1 LSVAPRARGSSFG
14 DMLFN
19 SLQFAL
25 FFPLVTLLYFALPH
39 RWRGTMLLAA
49 SCLFYMAFVP
59 AYIGILAITILIDYV
74 AGIRIEAATGARR
87 RHWLILSIVS
97 TCAVLFVF
105 KYFDFFNHTIART
118 ASAMGMEY
126 AVPALQL
133 LLPVGLSFHT
143 FQSLSY
149 VIEVYYGRQR
159 AERDF
164 GVYALYV
171 MFYPQLV
178 AGPIERPQNLLHQF
192 REVHRFDYA
201 RVVAGLQLMAWG
213 LVKKVVVADR
223 LAELANR
230 VYDAPQQLTGLPLI
244 IGTVAFAF
252 QIYCDFSGYSDI
264 AIGAAQ
270 VMGFDL
276 MKNFDRPYTA
286 RSIAEF
292 WRRWHI
298 SLSTWF
304 RDYVYVP
311 MGGNRVA
318 RPRWYVN
325 LFITFLVSGLWH
337 GARWTFVVWG
347 ALHGAYLIAALVS
360 GDVRARARGALGL
373 ERHPAV
379 LRAWQTMVTFALV
392 GVAWVFFR
400 ATSLSDA
407 WYVVTHMTSGLGGQ
421 LSAIVARDRSAIESL
436 VFLGFQPSRL
446 VLAVAA
452 VVALLVVEHIQG
464 ARPESLRV
472 RIAGARAPLRWAA
485 YACAVLTIMTLG
497 VFQSAKFIYFQ
508 F

>member
-1 LSVAPRARGSSFG
+1 
-14 DMLFN
+14 MLFN
-19 SLQFAL
+19 SLQFAI
-25 FFPLVTLLYFALPH
+25 FFPVVTLLYFALPH

-59 AYIGILAITILIDYV
+59 AYIGILAVTILIDYV
-74 AGIRIEAATGARR
+74 AGIRIEATTGARR
-87 RHWLILSIVS
+87 RQWLILSIAS

-105 KYFDFFNHTIART
+105 KYFDFFNDTIART
-118 ASAMGMEY
+118 ASVMGMEY
-126 AVPALQL
+126 AAPALQL
-133 LLPVGLSFHT
+133 LLPIGLSFHT

-149 VIEVYYGRQR
+149 VIEVYHGRQR

-164 GVYALYV
+164 GLYALYV

-178 AGPIERPQNLLHQF
+178 AGPIERPQNLLRQL
-192 REVHRFDYA
+192 REEHRFDYA

-213 LVKKVVVADR
+213 LVKKIVVADR

-244 IGTVAFAF
+244 TGTVAFAF

-276 MKNFDRPYTA
+276 MKNFDRPYAA

-304 RDYVYVP
+304 RDYLYIP
-311 MGGNRVA
+311 LGGNRVA

-347 ALHGAYLIAALVS
+347 ALHGAYLILALVS
-360 GDVRARARGALGL
+360 GDARTRVRNALGL
-373 ERHPAV
+373 ERHPMV
-379 LRAWQTMVTFALV
+379 LRVWQTTATFALV

-400 ATSLSDA
+400 AASLGDA
-407 WYVVTHMTSGLGGQ
+407 WYVLTHLGAGLPSQ
-421 LSAIVARDRSAIESL
+421 LRAIAALDYTAIRSL
-436 VFLGFQPSRL
+436 VFLDFEPTRL
-446 VLAVAA
+446 AIAMAAVIGLLAV
-452 VVALLVVEHIQG
+452 EHAQG
-464 ARPESLRV
+464 ASEGSLRQ
-472 RIAGARAPLRWAA
+472 RIRQASAPVRWAA
-485 YACAVLTIMTLG
+485 YSAAVLSIMTFG
-497 VFQSAKFIYFQ
+497 VSHGAKFIYFQ

>member
-1 LSVAPRARGSSFG
+1 
-14 DMLFN
+14 MLFN
-19 SLQFAL
+19 SLSFAL
-25 FFPLVTLLYFALPH
+25 FFPVVTLLYFALPH
-39 RWRGTMLLAA
+39 RWRGAMLLGA
-49 SCLFYMAFVP
+49 SCVFYMAFVP
-59 AYIGILAITILIDYV
+59 AYIGILAVTIVIDYV
-74 AGIRIEAATGARR
+74 AGIRIEATTGARR
-87 RHWLILSIVS
+87 RLWLILSIAS

-105 KYFDFFNHTIART
+105 KYFDFFNDTIALAAR
-118 ASAMGMEY
+118 AMGMAY

-149 VIEVYYGRQR
+149 VIEVYERRQT

-178 AGPIERPQNLLHQF
+178 AGPIERPQKLLHQF
-192 REVHRFDYA
+192 REEHRFDYG
-201 RVVAGLQLMAWG
+201 RVAAGLQLMAWG
-213 LVKKVVVADR
+213 FVKKIVVADR

-230 VYDAPQQLTGLPLI
+230 VYDAPRGFTGLPLI
-244 IGTVAFAF
+244 TGTIAFAF
-252 QIYCDFSGYSDI
+252 QIYCDFSGYTDI
-264 AIGAAQ
+264 AIGSAQ
-270 VMGFDL
+270 VMGFTL

-304 RDYVYVP
+304 RDYVYIP
-311 MGGNRVA
+311 LGGNRVA
-318 RPRWYVN
+318 RPRWYAN
-325 LFITFLVSGLWH
+325 LFLTFLVSGLWH

-347 ALHGAYLIAALVS
+347 ALHGAYLIAGLAS
-360 GDVRARARGALGL
+360 ANARGRMRTALGL

-379 LRAWQTMVTFALV
+379 LRAWQTTATFALV

-400 ATSLSDA
+400 AGSLGDA
-407 WYVVTHMTSGLGGQ
+407 WYVATHLTSGLGAQ
-421 LSAIVARDRSAIESL
+421 LSSILARDPAAIASL
-436 VFLGFQPSRL
+436 VFFGVEPSHT
-446 VLAVAA
+446 VLAAMA
-452 VVALLVVEHIQG
+452 VVALLVVERVQG
-464 ARPESLRV
+464 GAPPSLRA

-497 VFQSAKFIYFQ
+497 VFQSARFIYFQ

>member
-1 LSVAPRARGSSFG
+1 
-14 DMLFN
+14 MLFN
-19 SLQFAL
+19 SLQFAI
-25 FFPLVTLLYFALPH
+25 FFPVVTVLYFALPH
-39 RWRGTMLLAA
+39 RWRGTLLLLA
-49 SCLFYMAFVP
+49 SCVFYMAFVP
-59 AYIGILAITILIDYV
+59 AYILILLVTILIDYV
-74 AGIRIEAATGARR
+74 AGMRIEATAGPRR
-87 RHWLILSIVS
+87 RLWLVLSIAS

-105 KYFDFFNHTIART
+105 KYFDFFNDTIALAAR
-118 ASAMGMEY
+118 SMGMGY

-149 VIEVYYGRQR
+149 VIEVYEGRQT

-164 GVYALYV
+164 GLYALYV

-178 AGPIERPQNLLHQF
+178 AGPIERPQHLLHQF
-192 REVHRFDYA
+192 REEHRFDYD

-223 LAELANR
+223 LAEIANR
-230 VYDAPQQLTGLPLI
+230 VYDDPRRFAGVPLWTGTI
-244 IGTVAFAF
+244 AFAF

-264 AIGAAQ
+264 AIGSAQ
-270 VMGFDL
+270 VMGFTL
-276 MKNFDRPYTA
+276 IKNFDRPYTA

-304 RDYVYVP
+304 RDYLYIP
-311 MGGNRVA
+311 LGGNRVG
-318 RPRWYVN
+318 RTRWLAN

-347 ALHGAYLIAALVS
+347 ALHGAYLIASLLTA
-360 GDVRARARGALGL
+360 DARARARTALGMD
-373 ERHPAV
+373 RHPSLTA
-379 LRAWQTMVTFALV
+379 AWQIGVTFTAV
-392 GVAWVFFR
+392 TIAWVFFR
-400 ATSLSDA
+400 ASSLGDA
-407 WYVVTHMTSGLGGQ
+407 AYVLSHLATGLPQQ
-421 LSAIVARDRSAIESL
+421 LRALASAEPEAVRSVI
-436 VFLGFQPSRL
+436 FLGFEPSRI
-446 VLAVAA
+446 VLAIAA
-452 VVALLVVEHIQG
+452 VSGLLLVERLQHAG
-464 ARPESLRV
+464 PLRV
-472 RIAGARAPLRWAA
+472 RIARTRAPLRWAA

>member
-1 LSVAPRARGSSFG
+1 
-14 DMLFN
+14 MLFN

-25 FFPLVTLLYFALPH
+25 FFPVVTLLYFALPH
-39 RWRGTMLLAA
+39 RWRGGMLLGA
-49 SCLFYMAFVP
+49 SCVFYMAFVP
-59 AYIGILAITILIDYV
+59 AYIGILAVTILIDYV
-74 AGIRIEAATGARR
+74 AGLRIEATTGARR
-87 RHWLILSIVS
+87 RLWLILSIAS

-105 KYFDFFNHTIART
+105 KYFDFFNDTIALAAR
-118 ASAMGMEY
+118 AMGMAY

-149 VIEVYYGRQR
+149 VIEVYERRQT

-178 AGPIERPQNLLHQF
+178 AGPIERPQNLLHQL
-192 REVHRFDYA
+192 REVHRFDYG

-213 LVKKVVVADR
+213 LVKKIVVADR
-223 LAELANR
+223 LAELANH
-230 VYDAPQQLTGLPLI
+230 VYDGPRGFTGLPLI
-244 IGTVAFAF
+244 TGTIAFAF

-264 AIGAAQ
+264 AIGSAQ
-270 VMGFDL
+270 VMGFTL
-276 MKNFDRPYTA
+276 MKNFDRPYAA
-286 RSIAEF
+286 RSIGEF

-311 MGGNRVA
+311 MGGNRVG
-318 RPRWYVN
+318 RSRWYAN
-325 LFITFLVSGLWH
+325 LFVTFLVSGLWH

-347 ALHGAYLIAALVS
+347 ALHGAYLILGLVS
-360 GDVRARARGALGL
+360 AGPRARVRAALGL
-373 ERHPAV
+373 ERHPAL
-379 LRAWQTMVTFALV
+379 LRVWQTTATFALV

-400 ATSLSDA
+400 AASLGDA
-407 WYVVTHMTSGLGGQ
+407 WYVTTHLTSGLGAQ
-421 LSAIVARDRSAIESL
+421 LGSIVALDPDAVSSL
-436 VFLGFQPSRL
+436 VFLGAERSK
-446 VLAVAA
+446 VLLALAA
-452 VVALLVVEHIQG
+452 VISLLVVERMQG
-464 ARPESLRV
+464 AAPLPLRA
-472 RIAGARAPLRWAA
+472 RIAGARAPIRWAA

-497 VFQSAKFIYFQ
+497 VFQSARFIYFQ

>member
-1 LSVAPRARGSSFG
+1 
-14 DMLFN
+14 MLFN

-25 FFPLVTLLYFALPH
+25 FFPVVTLLYFALPH
-39 RWRGTMLLAA
+39 RWRGAMLLGA
-49 SCLFYMAFVP
+49 SCVFYMAFVP
-59 AYIGILAITILIDYV
+59 AYIGILAVTILIDYV
-74 AGIRIEAATGARR
+74 AGIRIEATSGARR
-87 RHWLILSIVS
+87 RLWLVLSIAS

-105 KYFDFFNHTIART
+105 KYFDFFNDAIALAAR
-118 ASAMGMEY
+118 AMGMAY

-149 VIEVYYGRQR
+149 VIEVYERRQA

-164 GVYALYV
+164 SVYALYV

-178 AGPIERPQNLLHQF
+178 AGPIERPQNLLHQL
-192 REVHRFDYA
+192 REEHRFDYG
-201 RVVAGLQLMAWG
+201 RVAAGLQLMAWG
-213 LVKKVVVADR
+213 LVKKIVVADR

-230 VYDAPQQLTGLPLI
+230 VYDAPRGFTGLPLI
-244 IGTVAFAF
+244 TATVAFAF

-264 AIGAAQ
+264 AIGSAQ
-270 VMGFDL
+270 VMGFTL

-286 RSIAEF
+286 RSIGEF

-304 RDYVYVP
+304 RDYVYIP
-311 MGGNRVA
+311 LGGNRTA

-325 LFITFLVSGLWH
+325 LFVTFLVSGLWH

-347 ALHGAYLIAALVS
+347 ALHGAYLIAGLVS
-360 GDVRARARGALGL
+360 AGARGRVRAAVGL

-379 LRAWQTMVTFALV
+379 LRAWQTTATFTLV
-392 GVAWVFFR
+392 GIGWVFFR
-400 ATSLSDA
+400 AGSLGDA
-407 WYVVTHMTSGLGGQ
+407 WYVTTHLTRGVGAQ
-421 LSAIVARDRSAIESL
+421 LSSILARDPAAIASL
-436 VFLGFQPSRL
+436 VFLGAEPSR
-446 VLAVAA
+446 VALAVAA
-452 VVALLVVEHIQG
+452 VAALLVVEHVQG
-464 ARPESLRV
+464 ATRLSLRT
-472 RIAGARAPLRWAA
+472 RIAGARTPVRWAA

-497 VFQSAKFIYFQ
+497 VFQSARFIYFQ

>member
-1 LSVAPRARGSSFG
+1 V
-14 DMLFN
+14 LFN
-19 SLQFAL
+19 SLQFAF
-25 FFPLVTLLYFALPH
+25 FFPIVTLLYFALPH
-39 RWRGTMLLAA
+39 RWRATMLLGA
-49 SCLFYMAFVP
+49 SCVFYMAFVP
-59 AYIGILAITILIDYV
+59 AYIGILAVTILIDFV
-74 AGIRIEAATGARR
+74 AGIRIEAAAGARR
-87 RHWLILSIVS
+87 RRWLILSIAS

-105 KYFDFFNHTIART
+105 KYFDFFNDTIALAAR
-118 ASAMGMEY
+118 AMGMAY

-149 VIEVYYGRQR
+149 VIEVYERRQT

-178 AGPIERPQNLLHQF
+178 AGPIERPQHLLHQF
-192 REVHRFDYA
+192 REEHRFDYA

-213 LVKKVVVADR
+213 LVKKIVVADR

-230 VYDAPQQLTGLPLI
+230 VYDAPRGFTGLPLI
-244 IGTVAFAF
+244 TGTIAFAF

-264 AIGAAQ
+264 AIGSAQ
-270 VMGFDL
+270 VMGFTL

-304 RDYVYVP
+304 RDYVYIP
-311 MGGNRVA
+311 LGGRRAA
-318 RPRWYVN
+318 RPRWYAN
-325 LFITFLVSGLWH
+325 LFVTFLVSGLWH

-347 ALHGAYLIAALVS
+347 ALHGAYLILGLVS
-360 GDVRARARGALGL
+360 ADARARVRAASDL
-373 ERHPAV
+373 ERHPAL
-379 LRAWQTMVTFALV
+379 LRISQTTVTFALV

-400 ATSLSDA
+400 ATTLGDA
-407 WYVVTHMTSGLGGQ
+407 WYVATHLASGLGAQ
-421 LSAIVARDRSAIESL
+421 LASIVARDPAAISSL
-436 VFLGFQPSRL
+436 VFLGIEPSRIA
-446 VLAVAA
+446 LAAA
-452 VVALLVVEHIQG
+452 AIVALLVVEHVQG
-464 ARPESLRV
+464 RAPVSLRV
-472 RIAGARAPLRWAA
+472 RIAGARTPLRWAA
-485 YACAVLTIMTLG
+485 YACAVLTIMTFG
-497 VFQSAKFIYFQ
+497 VFQSARFIYFQ

>member
-1 LSVAPRARGSSFG
+1 MA
-14 DMLFN
+14 MLFN
-19 SLQFAL
+19 SLQFAF
-25 FFPLVTLLYFALPH
+25 FFPVVTLLYFALPH
-39 RWRGTMLLAA
+39 RWRGTMLLGA

-59 AYIGILAITILIDYV
+59 AYVGILAVTILIDYV
-74 AGIRIEAATGARR
+74 AGIRIEASTGARR

-105 KYFDFFNHTIART
+105 KYFDFFNDTIALAAR
-118 ASAMGMEY
+118 AMGMAY

-149 VIEVYYGRQR
+149 VIEVYEGRQP
-159 AERDF
+159 AERDV

-178 AGPIERPQNLLHQF
+178 AGPIERPQNLLRQL
-192 REVHRFDYA
+192 REPHCFDYG

-213 LVKKVVVADR
+213 LVKKIVVADR

-230 VYDAPQQLTGLPLI
+230 VYDAPRGFTGLPLI
-244 IGTVAFAF
+244 AGTVAFAF

-264 AIGAAQ
+264 AIGSAQ
-270 VMGFDL
+270 VMGFTL
-276 MKNFDRPYTA
+276 VKNFDRPYTA
-286 RSIAEF
+286 RSVAEF

-304 RDYVYVP
+304 RDYVYIP
-311 MGGNRVA
+311 LGGNRAA
-318 RPRWYVN
+318 RPRWYAN
-325 LFITFLVSGLWH
+325 LFVTFLVSGLWH

-347 ALHGAYLIAALVS
+347 ALHGAYLVAALLS
-360 GDVRARARGALGL
+360 GGARARVRSAVGL
-373 ERHPAV
+373 ERRPA
-379 LRAWQTMVTFALV
+379 LLAAWQTTATFVLV

-400 ATSLSDA
+400 ATSLGDA
-407 WYVVTHMTSGLGGQ
+407 WYVMTHLTSGLGAQ
-421 LSAIVARDRSAIESL
+421 LASILARDPAAISSL
-436 VFLGFQPSRL
+436 VFLGAEPPA
-446 VLAVAA
+446 VALAVAA
-452 VVALLVVEHIQG
+452 VVALLIVERVQG
-464 ARPESLRV
+464 AAPLSLRV
-472 RIAGARAPLRWAA
+472 RIAGARAPIRWAA

-497 VFQSAKFIYFQ
+497 VFQSARFIYFQ